1 MYGAEAVAVC
11 DFGAAVMSGNIVR
24 MCGLSGTWVGT
35 EPVCQGTT
43 RKIHFKC
50 NFNSE
55 KNTSILVLLLASHK
69 NMKKKQEREVIH
81 LNHII
86 LDSSNKLCNL

>member
-43 RKIHFKC
+43 RKIHL
-50 NFNSE
+50 NA
-55 KNTSILVLLLASHK
+55 ILIL
-69 NMKKKQEREVIH
+69 KKIH
-81 LNHII
+81 LF
-86 LDSSNKLCNL
+86 